1 MKRVIIA
8 VVLILIVAGL
18 CTFEYTLNTTETNH
32 TSEALEKAQMLLKN
46 GKADEAE
53 QTIKSLRENWE
64 RNVESMLIFVSHGK
78 PDEIC
83 ENLAV
88 AESYLKSRE
97 IPEFYAECKRVENE
111 LKHFRDL
118 EIPTFNNIL

>member
-8 VVLILIVAGL
+8 IALIFVVMGL
-18 CTFEYTLNTTETNH
+18 CILEYTLNTNESKRA
-32 TSEALEKAQMLLKN
+32 SESLEKAQILLKDN
-46 GKADEAE
+46 KNDEAE
-53 QTIKSLRENWE
+53 NIMKNLRENWE
-64 RNVESMLIFVSHGK
+64 SNVESMLIFVSHGK
-78 PDEIC
+78 PDKIGES
-83 ENLAV
+83 LAV

-97 IPEFYAECKRVENE
+97 LPEFYAECKRAENE